1 MLDNISFL
9 PIISY
14 TVLFF
19 LIIYIYLELS
29 NSIFSVFKIF
39 CMSLIMAIIFYLY
52 PFLNINDSI
61 LFQFLSKYLFL
72 IIILLILN
80 KNNIYQI
87 IYYSTT
93 INTLY
98 FIIYVSIFYLGSFN
112 ISALF
117 LNLELI
123 DQIAIFGTII
133 IYLMF
138 YNIKLIKFT
147 ITASKYDMYLTS
159 VNLLSS
165 MVIPCFF
172 SINPNPATWS
182 SYYFL
187 MLIITY
193 SIIVLCMFFL
203 NKLTNI
209 TKKTIIDETL
219 SRYKT
224 AINVF
229 TENINK
235 EKQEAR
241 KLRHDIKKHLIIIKE
256 LLASNHLN
264 EAINYLDKIQLS
276 TSHNLNDYT
285 GNIILDAYLSHI
297 IINNQKIN
305 FKINAI
311 NFNNLDNNNLDFII
325 LITNVID
332 NAVENISSPYYI
344 QAFFRLEENMV
355 TLKITNSTLNN
366 PINTGFKSNKN
377 TDNHGLGITIITDI
391 VAKYNGN
398 IIYSYE
404 NNLFTVYIELKI

>member
-133 IYLMF
+133 IYLML
-138 YNIKLIKFT
+138 YNIKLIKFI
-147 ITASKYDMYLTS
+147 ITASKYDMYLTL

-209 TKKTIIDETL
+209 AKKTIINETL

-224 AINVF
+224 AINIF

-241 KLRHDIKKHLIIIKE
+241 KLRHDIK
-256 LLASNHLN
+256 
-264 EAINYLDKIQLS
+264 
-276 TSHNLNDYT
+276 
-285 GNIILDAYLSHI
+285 NIL
-297 IINNQKIN
+297 
-305 FKINAI
+305 
-311 NFNNLDNNNLDFII
+311 
-325 LITNVID
+325 
-332 NAVENISSPYYI
+332 
-344 QAFFRLEENMV
+344 
-355 TLKITNSTLNN
+355 
-366 PINTGFKSNKN
+366 
-377 TDNHGLGITIITDI
+377 
-391 VAKYNGN
+391 
-398 IIYSYE
+398 
-404 NNLFTVYIELKI
+404 